1 MGAGV
6 LLAAVLLLLTS
17 CQQAPGSRA
26 PATKAASPA
35 EQLIGEGHSFMAKSD
50 YANAIERYRQAADL
64 DPAAIP
70 PKFAL
75 GTAYSFQEKR
85 AEAIVQFRW
94 VLASADAASTEYQEA
109 HRWLARVGALPA
121 PAAVV
126 DGGRRNLAAT
136 PDPYSTG
143 RLVGKTEWGEVNP
156 KSQLI
161 TGNLSLIG
169 DEPITHDVKRNRAF
183 RLGDGYEFKDVP
195 AGRYRIVAV
204 IDETTVWDEKVT
216 VEAGKDTS
224 FTLRQSTSPVPAG
237 KFAPAPAT
245 TNAGAS
251 PTR

>member
-1 MGAGV
+1 VGAGV

-17 CQQAPGSRA
+17 CQQAPVPR
-26 PATKAASPA
+26 PAAKAASPA
-35 EQLIGEGHSFMAKSD
+35 EQLMNEGHGFMAKGD
-50 YANAIERYRQAADL
+50 YANAAERYHQAADL
-64 DPAAIP
+64 EPAAIP
-70 PKFAL
+70 PRFAL

-94 VLASADAASTEYQEA
+94 VLASADAASTEYQGA

-121 PAAVV
+121 PAAVA
-126 DGGRRNLAAT
+126 DGGRPNVSST
-136 PDPYSTG
+136 PDPSSTG
-143 RLVGKTEWGEVNP
+143 RLVGKVEWGELNP

-169 DEPITHDVKRNRAF
+169 DEPVTHDVKRTRAF

-195 AGRYRIVAV
+195 AGRYRMVAV

-224 FTLRQSTSPVPAG
+224 FTLRQSTSPVPATR
-237 KFAPAPAT
+237 FAPGVSPA
-245 TNAGAS
+245 
-251 PTR
+251 R

>member
-1 MGAGV
+1 VGPGV

-17 CQQAPGSRA
+17 CQQAPVAHA
-26 PATKAASPA
+26 PAAKAASPA
-35 EQLIGEGHSFMAKSD
+35 EQLMSEGHGFMAKGD

-64 DPAAIP
+64 EPAAIP
-70 PKFAL
+70 PRFAL

-94 VLASADAASTEYQEA
+94 VLASADAASTEYQDA

-121 PAAVV
+121 PAAVA
-126 DGGRRNLAAT
+126 DGDRRNVAAT
-136 PDPYSTG
+136 PDPSSTG
-143 RLVGKTEWGEVNP
+143 RLVGRAEWGELNP

-169 DEPITHDVKRNRAF
+169 DEPVTHDVNRTRAF

-195 AGRYRIVAV
+195 AGRYRMVAV

-224 FTLRQSTSPVPAG
+224 FTLRQSTSPVPANR
-237 KFAPAPAT
+237 FAPAPAT
-245 TNAGAS
+245 TNAGVS
-251 PTR
+251 PAR

>member
-1 MGAGV
+1 MRPGV

-26 PATKAASPA
+26 PAAKAASPA
-35 EQLIGEGHSFMAKSD
+35 EQLVSEGHSFMAKGD

-64 DPAAIP
+64 EPAAIP
-70 PKFAL
+70 PRFAL
-75 GTAYSFQEKR
+75 GTAYSFHEKR

-94 VLASADAASTEYQEA
+94 VLTSADAASTEYQEA

-121 PAAVV
+121 PAAVA
-126 DGGRRNLAAT
+126 DEGRRNVAAT
-136 PDPYSTG
+136 PDPSSTG
-143 RLVGKTEWGEVNP
+143 RLVGRTEWGELNP
-156 KSQLI
+156 KNQLV

-169 DEPITHDVKRNRAF
+169 DEPVTHDVKRTRAF

-224 FTLRQSTSPVPAG
+224 FPLRQSTSPVPAG
-237 KFAPAPAT
+237 RFAPAPAT
-245 TNAGAS
+245 TNAAAS